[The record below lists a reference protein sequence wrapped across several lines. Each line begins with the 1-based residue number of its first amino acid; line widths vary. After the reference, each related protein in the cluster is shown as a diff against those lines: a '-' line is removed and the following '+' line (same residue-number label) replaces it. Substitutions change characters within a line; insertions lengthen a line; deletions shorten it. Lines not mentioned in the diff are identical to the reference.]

1 VKRRS
6 SRPTITDVAHDAGV
20 AIMTVSRVVNG
31 GSYVSPATEKRVR
44 ASIRRLGYTPN
55 EAARMLKGQ
64 RARIIGLVVPD
75 LGDAFFATCANA
87 VQEVAGRHG
96 YMTLIVTSEHSEET
110 ESNELEMMAARRVA
124 GLLIVPSHLSA
135 DKRLRKLQAAEIPV
149 VALDRTLDGMDA
161 GEVIVENAGGAEEA
175 VCHLIGHGHQRI
187 ACVGY
192 DAKAFTVHQRIQG
205 YRRAMRDAGLKPE
218 TWINVAT
225 AAAMEALLRRLMAEK
240 DRPTA
245 LFTLNNVS
253 SVHALQAI
261 RALQL
266 RMASDI
272 AMIGFDDLELA
283 PLLEVPLTAVRQPAV
298 EMGRSA
304 ARMLFDMIQRTR
316 TVSTGAA
323 PERRVVLATQLIIR
337 SSCGCNAGQ

>member
-1 VKRRS
+1 
-6 SRPTITDVAHDAGV
+6 
-20 AIMTVSRVVNG
+20 
-31 GSYVSPATEKRVR
+31 
-44 ASIRRLGYTPN
+44 
-55 EAARMLKGQ
+55 
-64 RARIIGLVVPD
+64 
-75 LGDAFFATCANA
+75 
-87 VQEVAGRHG
+87 
-96 YMTLIVTSEHSEET
+96 
-110 ESNELEMMAARRVA
+110 
-124 GLLIVPSHLSA
+124 
-135 DKRLRKLQAAEIPV
+135 
-149 VALDRTLDGMDA
+149 
-161 GEVIVENAGGAEEA
+161 
-175 VCHLIGHGHQRI
+175 
-187 ACVGY
+187 
-192 DAKAFTVHQRIQG
+192 
-205 YRRAMRDAGLKPE
+205 
-218 TWINVAT
+218 
-225 AAAMEALLRRLMAEK
+225 
-240 DRPTA
+240 
-245 LFTLNNVS
+245 VS